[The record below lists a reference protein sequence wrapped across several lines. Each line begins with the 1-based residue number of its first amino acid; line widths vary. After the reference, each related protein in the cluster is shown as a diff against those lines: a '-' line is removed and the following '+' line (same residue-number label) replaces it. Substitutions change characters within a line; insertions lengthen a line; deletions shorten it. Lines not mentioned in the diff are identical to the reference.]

1 MFVSELQNV
10 QFYLPVSLTSTH
22 ILVFNSKYLR
32 KITLMTTHFGYRAI
46 MYTKLTG
53 FVLEQIFFGTL
64 DFWEAGMS

>member
-1 MFVSELQNV
+1 
-10 QFYLPVSLTSTH
+10 
-22 ILVFNSKYLR
+22 
-32 KITLMTTHFGYRAI
+32 MTTHFGYRAI